1 MAGGSLARQRRI
13 GLLIL
18 LLASLVFAVRGFHSQ
33 AQFLQSRDFKP
44 LYAAGRCILHHE
56 NPYDDDM
63 LRNEYIH
70 AGGDTRDMEP
80 LKPHYLL
87 YPPPALVLVLPFAI
101 FPWPLAHLLFLT
113 ACAGLLIAASFLVA
127 DLCMPDSPILLPV
140 LISLF
145 LLGANQLMILAQP
158 AGPAIGLCVIGAV
171 LLMQQK
177 HDRLAVLCFSMSLI
191 LKPHLGA
198 MVWLYF
204 FISRRY
210 RSRALA
216 IAAITVLFC
225 VPVVVWFSVMPI
237 SSHWV
242 QALQISLKANELK
255 GGLSD
260 PGPGNPQ
267 AYFITTLQTIISL
280 FHDSKPFYSSV
291 TWGICSGLF
300 LLWLGALRKIS
311 ASTER
316 DAFALAA
323 ITCLS
328 MLPIYHRAYDTKL
341 LLLCFP
347 ALAIVH
353 RQARITW
360 DHRRTATARKVFTWG
375 GTAVWTC
382 ITAALIFL
390 LENDRYNY
398 RLYSMME
405 APDPTHLLKTILLL
419 RNIPV
424 ILSILT
430 VLYLG
435 LLWGLSDKQPA
446 YTGTV
451 EKQSS
456 TTVES

>member
-1 MAGGSLARQRRI
+1 MAGGFLANRRSI

-18 LLASLVFAVRGFHSQ
+18 ALASLVFAVRGFHSQ
-33 AQFLQSRDFKP
+33 TQFLQSRDFKP

-56 NPYDDDM
+56 NPYDDNT
-63 LRNEYIH
+63 LRSEYIR

-80 LKPHYLL
+80 LGPHYLL
-87 YPPPALVLVLPFAI
+87 YPPPALVLVLPFAL
-101 FPWPLAHLLFLT
+101 FTWPAAHLLFLT
-113 ACAGLLIAASFLVA
+113 FCAGLLITASFLIA
-127 DLCMPDSPILLPV
+127 DLCIPDSPLLLPV

-171 LLMQQK
+171 LLVRK
-177 HDRLAVLCFSMSLI
+177 RHDRLAVLCFSMSLI

-204 FISRRY
+204 FITRSY

-216 IAAITVLFC
+216 IAAVTVLFC
-225 VPVVVWFSVMPI
+225 LPVVFWFSVMPV
-237 SSHWV
+237 SAHWLH
-242 QALQISLKANELK
+242 ALQINLQGTELK

-260 PGPGNPQ
+260 PGPGNPR
-267 AYFITTLQTIISL
+267 AYFITTLQTVVSL
-280 FHDSKPFYSSV
+280 FNDSKPFYTSV
-291 TWGICSGLF
+291 TWGICGGIF
-300 LLWLGALRKIS
+300 LLWLGALRKIP
-311 ASTER
+311 ASLDR
-316 DAFALAA
+316 DAFALAT

-347 ALAIVH
+347 ALAVVY
-353 RQARITW
+353 RQARTTW
-360 DHRRTATARKVFTWG
+360 APVVARAVRKPFAWG
-375 GTAVWTC
+375 GALAWT
-382 ITAALIFL
+382 LIAMVLIIL

-398 RLYSMME
+398 RLYAMMS
-405 APDPTHLLKTILLL
+405 APDPAHLLRTILLI

-424 ILSILT
+424 TLLILT

-435 LLWGLSDKQPA
+435 LLWGLS
-446 YTGTV
+446 TM
-451 EKQSS
+451 SS
-456 TTVES
+456 R

>member
-1 MAGGSLARQRRI
+1 MAGVLANRRTL

-18 LLASLVFAVRGFHSQ
+18 SLASIFFAVRGFHSQ

-44 LYAAGRCILHHE
+44 LYAAGRCILHNK

-63 LRNEYIH
+63 LRSEYIQ

-80 LKPHYLL
+80 LGPHYLL
-87 YPPPALVLVLPFAI
+87 YPPPALVLVLPFA
-101 FPWPLAHLLFLT
+101 FFSWPAAHLLFLT

-127 DLCMPDSPILLPV
+127 DLCISDSPILLPV
-140 LISLF
+140 LISIF

-171 LLMQQK
+171 LLLRQK

-204 FISRRY
+204 FITRKY

-225 VPVVVWFSVMPI
+225 LPVVLWFSVMPV
-237 SSHWV
+237 SAHWV
-242 QALQISLKANELK
+242 HALQINLRGTELK

-260 PGPGNPQ
+260 PGPGNPR
-267 AYFITTLQTIISL
+267 AYFITTLQTVVSL
-280 FHDSKPFYSSV
+280 FNDSKPFYSSV
-291 TWGICSGLF
+291 TWGICGGLF
-300 LLWLGALRKIS
+300 LLWLGAIRKTS
-311 ASTER
+311 ASLDR
-316 DAFALAA
+316 DVFALATV
-323 ITCLS
+323 TCLS

-347 ALAIVH
+347 ALAAVY
-353 RQARITW
+353 RQARATW
-360 DHRRTATARKVFTWG
+360 RPPLSSAMEKPFRWG
-375 GTAVWTC
+375 GSLLWAGIAVVLV
-382 ITAALIFL
+382 IL

-398 RLYSMME
+398 RLYAMMA
-405 APDPTHLLKTILLL
+405 APDPAHLLRTILLL
-419 RNIPV
+419 RNVPV
-424 ILSILT
+424 TILMLT
-430 VLYLG
+430 VLYLV
-435 LLWGLSDKQPA
+435 LLWGISGEQSVDAGDAQI
-446 YTGTV
+446 
-451 EKQSS
+451 EK
-456 TTVES
+456 EALR